1 MKKYLVIILLGG
13 IIISCKAPQIST
25 NQAAIKVPDNYSL
38 GSKVDSSSAKINWK
52 EYFKDENLIALIDTA
67 LRSNQDLK
75 IALQHIEMAKS
86 GALATS
92 GALKPSVN
100 FAPTT
105 SLRRF
110 GLYTMDGA
118 GNITTDILPNKI
130 VPTHLPDF
138 LLGFQASWEID
149 IYGKLKNRNKA
160 ALSRVMASVEAKN
173 FITTN
178 IVNEVATAYYELIA
192 LDNELTIIDEYVKI
206 QENAVQ
212 LSKIQKEAAAIN
224 ELAVKQFEARL
235 YSLQEMKF
243 GLQQAI
249 IENENKINFL
259 IGRFPQT
266 IRRTATVLD
275 SLSTNIISLG
285 VPTSLLLNRP
295 DLRQTEHELAASKLD
310 VQVARVAF
318 LPSLNIGAVLGTQA
332 FRPDLLI
339 TKPQSLVYGL
349 LGSLV
354 APLINKRV
362 IQAEF
367 DYANASQLA
376 TLYSYNQQIVSAYIE
391 VYNQWTMLRNL
402 EQSYQL
408 KTKESTVLNE
418 SISISDQLYRNSRAT
433 YLEVLSAQEN
443 ALETRIALIQIKKT
457 QLQSQV
463 NLYKALGGGWR

>member
-1 MKKYLVIILLGG
+1 MKKYLIIILLGG
-13 IIISCKAPQIST
+13 IIISCKAPQISS
-25 NQAAIKVPDNYSL
+25 NKPAIKVPNNYSL

-86 GALATS
+86 GTLATS

-100 FAPTT
+100 FTPTT

-149 IYGKLKNRNKA
+149 IYGKLKNRNKS

-206 QENAVQ
+206 QENSVK
-212 LSKIQKEAAAIN
+212 LSKIQKEAATIN

-249 IENENKINFL
+249 IESENKINFL

-266 IRRTATVLD
+266 IRRTSTVLD
-275 SLSTNIISLG
+275 SLSSYAISLG
-285 VPTSLLLNRP
+285 VPTNLLLNRP
-295 DLRQTEHELAASKLD
+295 DLRQTEYELSASKLD
-310 VQVARVAF
+310 VQVARAAF

-376 TLYSYNQQIVSAYIE
+376 TLYTYNQQIVLAYIE

-433 YLEVLSAQEN
+433 YLEVLEAQEN
-443 ALETRIALIQIKKT
+443 ALETRIELIQIKKT

-463 NLYKALGGGWR
+463 NLYKALGGGWK